1 MDNNFVADFTDR
13 RWFVFHTVN
22 VEVLS
27 ELYLKHILLFGSLFE
42 MMDEFT
48 EHSDWDRIF
57 ELLSIDDDSTESTRA
72 NIVGMVLENW
82 RFEEG
87 VRINFAKLDVDDPG
101 FIKDIDNEVNIK
113 FVDKEF
119 FSVLKKIL

>member
-1 MDNNFVADFTDR
+1 
-13 RWFVFHTVN
+13 
-22 VEVLS
+22 
-27 ELYLKHILLFGSLFE
+27 
-42 MMDEFT
+42 
-48 EHSDWDRIF
+48 
-57 ELLSIDDDSTESTRA
+57 
-72 NIVGMVLENW
+72 MVLENW

-87 VRINFAKLDVDDPG
+87 VRINFAILDVDDPG